1 MLQSFNGAFFDN
13 AGVKRPIG
21 DDCTSLYA
29 GLVAGLD
36 FPVIRGTASETAF
49 FPLERFIES
58 ADRKSLFEFAFE
70 YYVQ

>member
-13 AGVKRPIG
+13 ARVKRPIG

-36 FPVIRGTASETAF
+36 FPVIRGTASETVF
-49 FPLERFIES
+49 FSIGKVY
-58 ADRKSLFEFAFE
+58 RKCSSQEC
-70 YYVQ
+70 V